1 MLVNFLSFSLIFWI
15 YMRVNNRFCSFVEKK
30 KEKWNKIR
38 VEFTQISFL
47 LLFHFQKKSAQMS
60 TVEKLNY
67 SFPVEITSNFI
78 PLNRYKL
85 WSMHM
90 DREERGKEESS
101 Q

>member
-1 MLVNFLSFSLIFWI
+1 
-15 YMRVNNRFCSFVEKK
+15 
-30 KEKWNKIR
+30 
-38 VEFTQISFL
+38 
-47 LLFHFQKKSAQMS
+47 MS

-78 PLNRYKL
+78 PLKRYKL

-90 DREERGKEESS
+90 DRGGERESL